1 MAQTAGAQLVRG
13 VLLSAPDSQPIPYG
27 TIIGPD
33 SSGRFADATG
43 RFSLGDV
50 KDGTYHIRARMLGY
64 SPLDTTITFGPTR
77 SALLVLR
84 LKPAAIRL
92 STIPVTAQHNRH
104 GACVVTGIPGRG
116 VNPQLAAIFEQ
127 LDANIERY
135 NILLQKYPFHYH
147 RQETELI
154 LTDGLPDSTVSVDTA
169 MYDSRDRR
177 PYHVGS
183 IVYNDVT
190 ISGHQR
196 IMMYLP
202 NFADL
207 RDTAFDAAH
216 CFAYMGQEKNEIRI
230 DFRPADRIKVSD
242 VDGSVYLDA
251 ASYIVRRAIF
261 HLTKPKLTSS
271 TVFGLTVTTTFQEV
285 MPLVP
290 IVTALSGEQ
299 PLMAIRSRGL
309 DPRRSGGDPDFY
321 DLHPLLSRTA
331 VENDVVLDH
340 TFIADDTASGRVA
353 VETSEPVK
361 PITITIGCALPPSFE
376 TIDIPVYGT
385 VTGARAGDPN
395 NDRVTLGIRRQ
406 FHLPDNIVLPVYGFE
421 FNSKVAPTV
430 TGQVTFS
437 LSRGRVSSVALTATS
452 LVPAIDSAL
461 ITAVRR
467 ADSLKA
473 FVGVPAGTYAMS
485 LSSAKPDGDALAIDL
500 AHVSVG
506 VLPLARK
513 AAIDFNA
520 PPPLLPSGN
529 GTFQFVVDEHG
540 RAIPSTMVTVKTSSP
555 GFAKAVGKGLD
566 KLRFDPAVSGNCP
579 IKQVVQQPFRAQF
592 RIQDQ

>member
-1 MAQTAGAQLVRG
+1 
-13 VLLSAPDSQPIPYG
+13 
-27 TIIGPD
+27 
-33 SSGRFADATG
+33 
-43 RFSLGDV
+43 
-50 KDGTYHIRARMLGY
+50 MLGY

-77 SALLVLR
+77 SPLLVLR
-84 LKPAAIRL
+84 LAPAAIRL
-92 STIPVTAQHNRH
+92 STVPVTAQHDRH

-135 NILLQKYPFHYH
+135 NILLEKYPFRYR

-154 LTDGLPDSTVSVDTA
+154 LTDGMPDSTVYVDTA
-169 MYDSRDRR
+169 TYDSRERR

-242 VDGSVYLDA
+242 VNGSVYLDA
-251 ASYIVRRAIF
+251 ATYLVRRAVF

-271 TVFGLTVTTTFQEV
+271 TIFGLTVTTTFQEV

-290 IVTALSGEQ
+290 IVTALSSEQ
-299 PLMAIRSRGL
+299 PLMAIRTRGV
-309 DPRRSGGDPDFY
+309 DPRTTGRAPTVY
-321 DLHPLLSRTA
+321 DLHPLLSRIA

-340 TFIADDTASGRVA
+340 TFIADDTANARVA
-353 VETSEPVK
+353 LQPPK
-361 PITITIGCALPPSFE
+361 PITITLGCALPPSFE
-376 TIDIPVYGT
+376 TIDIPIYGT

-406 FHLPDNIVLPVYGFE
+406 FHLPNNVDLPVYGFE

-430 TGQVTFS
+430 TGEVTFY
-437 LSRGRVSSVALTATS
+437 LSHGRVTSVALTATS
-452 LVPAIDSAL
+452 LVPTVDSAL
-461 ITAVRR
+461 VTAVRR

-473 FVGVPAGTYAMS
+473 FVGVPAGTYTMS
-485 LSSAKPDGDALAIDL
+485 LSSAKPEGDALAIDL
-500 AHVSVG
+500 AHISVG
-506 VLPLARK
+506 VLPLAHK

-540 RAIPSTMVTVKTSSP
+540 QAIPTTMVTVKTSSP
-555 GFAKAVGKGLD
+555 IFARAVGKALD

-592 RIQDQ
+592 RIQD

>member
-1 MAQTAGAQLVRG
+1 
-13 VLLSAPDSQPIPYG
+13 VLQSASDGQPIPYG

-33 SSGRFADATG
+33 SSGRFADASG
-43 RFSLGDV
+43 QFSLGDV

-77 SALLVLR
+77 PPLLVLR
-84 LKPAAIRL
+84 LAPAAIRL
-92 STIPVTAQHNRH
+92 STVPVTARH
-104 GACVVTGIPGRG
+104 SRQGACVVTGIPGAG

-135 NILLQKYPFHYH
+135 NILLQKYPFHY
-147 RQETELI
+147 RRKETTLI
-154 LTDGLPDSTVSVDTA
+154 LTDGLPDSTVSVDTSL
-169 MYDSRDRR
+169 YDSRDRR

-207 RDTAFDAAH
+207 RDSAFDAAH

-242 VDGSVYLDA
+242 VNGSVYLDA

-290 IVTALSGEQ
+290 IVTALSSEQ

-309 DPRRSGGDPDFY
+309 DPRRAGTDPDFY
-321 DLHPLLSRTA
+321 DLHPLLSRKA

-340 TFIADDTASGRVA
+340 TFIADDTANARVA
-353 VETSEPVK
+353 LQPSEPVK
-361 PITITIGCALPPSFE
+361 PITITVGCALPPSFE

-406 FHLPDNIVLPVYGFE
+406 FHLPDNIALPVYGFE
-421 FNSKVAPTV
+421 FNRKVAPTV
-430 TGQVTFS
+430 TGQVKFY
-437 LSRGRVSSVALTATS
+437 LSHGRVSSVALTATS
-452 LVPAIDSAL
+452 LVPTVDSAL
-461 ITAVRR
+461 VTAVRR
-467 ADSLKA
+467 ADSVKA
-473 FVGVPAGTYAMS
+473 FVGVPEGTYTMS

-500 AHVSVG
+500 AHISVG
-506 VLPLARK
+506 VLPLAHK

-520 PPPLLPSGN
+520 PPPLLPSGD
-529 GTFQFVVDEHG
+529 GTFLFVVDEHG
-540 RAIPSTMVTVKTSSP
+540 RALPTTMVTVKTSSP
-555 GFAKAVGKGLD
+555 KFAQAVGKGLD

>member
-1 MAQTAGAQLVRG
+1 
-13 VLLSAPDSQPIPYG
+13 VLLSAADSQPIPYG

-33 SSGRFADATG
+33 SSGRFANATG
-43 RFSLGDV
+43 QFSLGDV

-77 SALLVLR
+77 SPLLVLR
-84 LKPAAIRL
+84 LAPAAIRL
-92 STIPVTAQHNRH
+92 STVPVTAQHDRH

-135 NILLQKYPFHYH
+135 NILLEKYPFRYR

-154 LTDGLPDSTVSVDTA
+154 LTDGMPDSTVYVDTA
-169 MYDSRDRR
+169 TYDSRERR

-216 CFAYMGQEKNEIRI
+216 CFAYMGQENNEIRI

-242 VDGSVYLDA
+242 VNGSVYLDA
-251 ASYIVRRAIF
+251 ATYLVRRAVF

-271 TVFGLTVTTTFQEV
+271 TIFGLTVTTTFQEV

-290 IVTALSGEQ
+290 IVTALSSEQ
-299 PLMAIRSRGL
+299 PLMAIRTRGV
-309 DPRRSGGDPDFY
+309 DPRTTGRAPTVY
-321 DLHPLLSRTA
+321 DLHPLLSRIA

-340 TFIADDTASGRVA
+340 TFIADDTANARVA
-353 VETSEPVK
+353 LQPPK
-361 PITITIGCALPPSFE
+361 PITITLGCDLPPSFE
-376 TIDIPVYGT
+376 TIDIPIYGT

-406 FHLPDNIVLPVYGFE
+406 FHLPNNVDLPVYGFE

-430 TGQVTFS
+430 TGQVTFE
-437 LSRGRVSSVALTATS
+437 LSRGRVTSVALTATS
-452 LVPAIDSAL
+452 LVPTVDSAL
-461 ITAVRR
+461 VTAVRR

-473 FVGVPAGTYAMS
+473 FVGVPAGMYTMS

-500 AHVSVG
+500 AHISVG
-506 VLPLARK
+506 VLPLAHK

-540 RAIPSTMVTVKTSSP
+540 QAIPTTMVTVKTSSP
-555 GFAKAVGKGLD
+555 IFARAVGKALD

-592 RIQDQ
+592 RIQD